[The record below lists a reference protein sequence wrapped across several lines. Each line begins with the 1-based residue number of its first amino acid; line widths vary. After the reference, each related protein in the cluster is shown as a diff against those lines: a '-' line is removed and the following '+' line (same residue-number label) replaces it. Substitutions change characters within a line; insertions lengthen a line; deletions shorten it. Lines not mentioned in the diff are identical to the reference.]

1 MKKLRIIIRIATS
14 ALVLFTIVGITLLV
28 INDHNAIDTSY
39 EIIAFSLGAAGMI
52 MAVISQIDSYQSDK
66 QAQKVLK
73 EIEQLNR
80 EHDADEKVDRNFQ
93 KKLDSIIQDDRRI
106 YRRLGKSQ
114 PESVKKAKN
123 E

>member
-1 MKKLRIIIRIATS
+1 MKKLRLIIRIATG
-14 ALVLFTIVGITLLV
+14 ALVLFAIVGITLLV

-80 EHDADEKVDRNFQ
+80 EHDTDEKVDRNFQ
-93 KKLDSIIQDDRRI
+93 KKL
-106 YRRLGKSQ
+106 GN
-114 PESVKKAKN
+114 AT
-123 E
+123 